1 MLKLLKELGDLKTS
15 GIRTEEEFT
24 KKKKN
29 FYLNYKPNAKM

>member
-24 KKKKN
+24 EIKRT
-29 FYLNYKPNAKM
+29 FI